1 MAKFKEKIKA
11 RESRCQGESI
21 KEIAKKLKV
30 SKGSV
35 SIWCRDIELTPK
47 QIEKLQKRMLVGSY
61 QGRIKGARVQRER
74 RLQEISKLQ
83 TEGLKLVEQF
93 SKRDFLLAGAG
104 LYLGDGTKQKM
115 TRITNS
121 DPEIVKF
128 VISWFKIVW
137 GISKERFTL
146 QVLINEIHK
155 HRVSWVE
162 KYWSKITGI
171 PLCQFGKT
179 TLIKAKNKKVYK
191 NFNNHYGT
199 IVVTVRKGGDLH
211 HRIQGLTSNIL
222 KEGCNFD
229 KAT

>member
-1 MAKFKEKIKA
+1 MAKFKEKIRA
-11 RESRCQGESI
+11 RELRHQGESI

-35 SIWCRDIELTPK
+35 SIWCRNIELTPK
-47 QIEKLQKRMLVGSY
+47 QIEKLQKRMLICNY
-61 QGRIKGARVQRER
+61 QGSIKGAMVQRER
-74 RLQEISKLQ
+74 RLEEISKLQ
-83 TEGLKLVEQF
+83 TEGSKLVEQF
-93 SKRDFLLAGAG
+93 SRRDFLLTGAG

-121 DPEIVKF
+121 NPEIVKF
-128 VISWFKIVW
+128 VINWFKVVW
-137 GISKERFTL
+137 GISRARFTL

-155 HRVSWVE
+155 HRVSQVE

-171 PLCQFGKT
+171 PLRQFGKT

-211 HRIQGLTSNIL
+211 HRIKGLISNIL
-222 KEGCNFD
+222 KEGCNYGR
-229 KAT
+229 AT